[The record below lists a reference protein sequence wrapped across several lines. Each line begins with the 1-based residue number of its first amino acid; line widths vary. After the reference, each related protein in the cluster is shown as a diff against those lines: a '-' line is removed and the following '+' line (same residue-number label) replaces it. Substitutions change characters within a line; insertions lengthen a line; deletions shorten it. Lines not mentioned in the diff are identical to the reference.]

1 MDIVTGFDASAHMS
15 EETKNASW
23 SAPIGVISSVGFSAL
38 FGFFVVMTY
47 LFSIQDFD
55 RTVNSVYGQPI
66 LQIFVDI
73 AGENGA
79 LGLFSV
85 IISELAS
92 RAPRMYSLVDRQF
105 LSLRLAL
112 RTVQHDQQQPHDVC
126 LCPRRWHCKSN
137 IHGVYQRMT

>member
-1 MDIVTGFDASAHMS
+1 MEIRTGFDASAHMS

-55 RTVNSVYGQPI
+55 RTVNSAYGQPI
-66 LQIFVDI
+66 LQILVDI

-79 LGLFSV
+79 LGIFSV
-85 IISELAS
+85 IMSTLA
-92 RAPRMYSLVDRQF
+92 YHQE
-105 LSLRLAL
+105 RLA
-112 RTVQHDQQQPHDVC
+112 
-126 LCPRRWHCKSN
+126 
-137 IHGVYQRMT
+137 

>member
-1 MDIVTGFDASAHMS
+1 MS

-38 FGFFVVMTY
+38 FGFFVIMTY

-85 IISELAS
+85 IMSEF
-92 RAPRMYSLVDRQF
+92 P
-105 LSLRLAL
+105 
-112 RTVQHDQQQPHDVC
+112 
-126 LCPRRWHCKSN
+126 
-137 IHGVYQRMT
+137 